1 MSSDRL
7 SSARNQRGIATIL
20 IVLMVGL
27 AVSVTV
33 AATVYSLR
41 GTQQR
46 QLTTHSLTA
55 AQATAWRGV
64 EALRLYLLQVDKAV
78 WPSWVGNDIKPVAGL
93 GALGVSSAQL
103 TSIEASGSNQYRI
116 TAQITGEAGVG
127 SARTTATV
135 EVVYNLMPGSG
146 AGTGS
151 PAVCHSSP
159 NAPLVF
165 NGNLDYSGGK
175 LDVVNSVNYE
185 NVVVA
190 GDLTIGG
197 GASARISGCAKGNI
211 NLSGGGIRENG
222 HLFSEGDISIR
233 SMTPPSGT
241 TLWGRRIT
249 LDGSSSG
256 ARYEAL
262 KAGAYS
268 VSLVAGGSV
277 LGTANIGGQLI
288 PATVSGGIPW
298 TRGTVSPMVTSNPI
312 LVTLID
318 GSQHLLDLSKAVVDP
333 SSGQV
338 SGAQAAS
345 TAISGEAVMPDHFGF
360 RSDAIHGGD
369 LSAQGLARTRQVW
382 GHAVVVG
389 LNNGGLTGGIDVG
402 QLLVNGN
409 LEIGTGNVDAMVGGG
424 SIWARGAGRSGP
436 SNYWNFPRIGAGTI
450 ADKVYY
456 SSGRTLLPAGE
467 ERAALGV
474 QANSVGA
481 SPGLPGVPWCD
492 ARVKAVDADS
502 YKGAANYLF
511 ESVGGQPQLTIQ
523 NVKRADGSVI
533 NGIYPLQNPSA
544 AQLAVLQELMIC
556 SYGNDKGC
564 RQIRQAD
571 GSWQLGGIRR
581 MPAGVLWFDSRVTV
595 NGSDVDLIN
604 TLINKGGDVALTS
617 SGHKDLLAPNFAGAA
632 RTCGGDFYPSNLC
645 ASRTAL
651 VTWEGADASGSTVTY
666 TGLPIANTAVISEQ
680 GASMSG
686 WTIRGSVL
694 LGRQLSTSGAQVT
707 IQGSLTV
714 GSNQRSDTTISA
726 GGIMVEVPSGAGLN
740 LLPVCGLGT
749 PDLPGAPSSAVV
761 HWSRYL

>member
-1 MSSDRL
+1 MSGDRL
-7 SSARNQRGIATIL
+7 SPARTQRGIATIL

-64 EALRLYLLQVDKAV
+64 EALRMYLLQVDKTV
-78 WPSWVGNDIKPVAGL
+78 WPTWVGNDIKPVDGL
-93 GALGVSSAQL
+93 SALGVSNAQL
-103 TSIEASGSNQYRI
+103 NSVTATGSNQYQV
-116 TAQITGEAGVG
+116 TAQITGEAGIG

-135 EVVYNLMPGSG
+135 EVVYNLVAG
-146 AGTGS
+146 AGVPGS

-159 NAPLVF
+159 KAPLVF
-165 NGNLDYSGGK
+165 NGNLEYSGGK

-185 NVVVA
+185 NIVVT
-190 GDLTIGG
+190 GDLTISS

-222 HLFSEGDISIR
+222 HLFSEGNIKIK
-233 SMTPPSGT
+233 SMTPPNGT
-241 TLWGRRIT
+241 TLWARNIA

-268 VSLVAGGSV
+268 VSLVVDDSV
-277 LGTANIGGQLI
+277 LGTASIGGRLI

-298 TRGTVSPMVTSNPI
+298 VRGTVSPMVTTTPI

-318 GSQHLLDLSKAVVDP
+318 GSQHLLDLSKAVVD
-333 SSGQV
+333 SATGQV
-338 SGAQAAS
+338 SGALLAS
-345 TAISGEAVMPDHFGF
+345 TALIGKTVMPDRFSF
-360 RSDAIHGGD
+360 RSDSIHGGD
-369 LSAQGLARTRQVW
+369 LSAQGLARTQQVW
-382 GHAVVVG
+382 GHAVSIG
-389 LNNGGLTGGIDVG
+389 LNNGGLTGGVDVG

-409 LEIGTGNVDAMVGGG
+409 LEIGSGNVDSMVGGG
-424 SIWARGAGRSGP
+424 SVWARGAGRSGP
-436 SNYWNFPRIGAGTI
+436 NNYWNFPRIGFGTI
-450 ADKVYY
+450 ADKAYY
-456 SSGRTLLPAGE
+456 SSAKTLLPTGE

-474 QANSVGA
+474 QANVSGA

-492 ARVKAVDADS
+492 ARVNAVDADS
-502 YKGAANYLF
+502 FKGVANYVF

-523 NVKRADGSVI
+523 NVKRADGSTI
-533 NGIYPLQNPSA
+533 NGVYPLQNPSA
-544 AQLAVLQELMIC
+544 AELAVLQELMIC
-556 SYGNDKGC
+556 SYGNDRGC
-564 RQIRQAD
+564 RQIRQSD
-571 GSWQLGGIRR
+571 GSWQLGGVRR
-581 MPAGVLWFDSRVTV
+581 MPTGVMWFDSRVTV

-604 TLINKGGDVALTS
+604 TLVNKGGDVALTS
-617 SGHKDLLAPNFAGAA
+617 AGHKELLAPNFAGAA

-651 VTWEGADASGSTVTY
+651 VTWQGTDANGGSVTY

-686 WTIRGSVL
+686 WKIRGSVL
-694 LGRQLSTSGAQVT
+694 LGKQLSTSGALVT

-714 GSNQRSDTTISA
+714 GSNQRSDTTVSA
-726 GGIMVEVPSGAGLN
+726 GGMLVEVPSGGGLN
-740 LLPVCGLGT
+740 LLPVCELGV
-749 PDLPGAPSSAVV
+749 PVVPSVPASATVY
-761 HWSRYL
+761 WSRYL